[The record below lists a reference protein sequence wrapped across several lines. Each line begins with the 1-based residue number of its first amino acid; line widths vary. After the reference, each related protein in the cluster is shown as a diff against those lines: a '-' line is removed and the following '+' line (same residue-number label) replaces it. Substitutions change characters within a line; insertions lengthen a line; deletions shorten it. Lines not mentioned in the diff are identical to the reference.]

1 MTTEKKLLVQIK
13 GIRDGLL
20 ITLGNGEWPALL
32 EALYLHIDER
42 EAFFRGAR
50 VALEVGDQIIR
61 AAEMGSLREKLS
73 EKGIALWAVLSNSP
87 KTEETARLLGLS
99 TRIFS
104 PRSERE
110 LRTINTSLDESL
122 NAILVQRT
130 LHSGIKVQSKGHAIV
145 FGDINVIV
153 WGRLRGVVHAGAE
166 GNEQAT
172 VSALEMAPTQLR
184 IAYVAAIPP
193 KQKGKL
199 MPEVARVYR
208 GQIIVEP
215 WDVKKEGGR

>member
-1 MTTEKKLLVQIK
+1 
-13 GIRDGLL
+13 
-20 ITLGNGEWPALL
+20 
-32 EALYLHIDER
+32 
-42 EAFFRGAR
+42 
-50 VALEVGDQIIR
+50 
-61 AAEMGSLREKLS
+61 
-73 EKGIALWAVLSNSP
+73 
-87 KTEETARLLGLS
+87 
-99 TRIFS
+99 
-104 PRSERE
+104 
-110 LRTINTSLDESL
+110 
-122 NAILVQRT
+122 
-130 LHSGIKVQSKGHAIV
+130 VQSKGHAIV
-145 FGDINVIV
+145 FGDINPGAEVIVTGNVIV